1 MTVVHD
7 YLQIEAKIFT
17 FCHTFLLGIN
27 FIGKRCHTFKYN
39 IIRRLEWRRAP
50 TYTYQSG
57 GMGFPPRF

>member
-27 FIGKRCHTFKYN
+27 FIGKRCHSF
-39 IIRRLEWRRAP
+39 
-50 TYTYQSG
+50 
-57 GMGFPPRF
+57 